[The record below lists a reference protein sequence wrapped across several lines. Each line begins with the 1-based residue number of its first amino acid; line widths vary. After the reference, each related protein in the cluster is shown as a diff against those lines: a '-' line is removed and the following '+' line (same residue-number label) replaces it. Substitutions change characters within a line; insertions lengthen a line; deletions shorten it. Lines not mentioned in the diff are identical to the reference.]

1 MENLENKETTAAEKA
16 AETASEKPSDEVKET
31 EKPEEKKDETGNFA
45 GFVLLSETEADMNA
59 LSEELKKE
67 LGDSAS
73 KVEVTDKTNVFAQCG
88 GAIVTLAL
96 MPAPVPGG
104 EAEHY
109 AKGNY
114 MWREAEE
121 TVKGHKAHIIVGV
134 VGNETAINKGKLFV
148 KAACTCLRL
157 SSALALY
164 TDGAVYQPR
173 FYLDVSEAIKE
184 DILPV
189 MNWIWFGIYS
199 DGTQSGIYTY
209 GLKKFGKDELEVYAY
224 GSNTDFNEIRNFTID
239 IANYVLEG
247 DVTLK
252 DGQTIGLTADQRMP
266 ITRSE
271 GLALDGDT
279 LKIRYMV

>member
-73 KVEVTDKTNVFAQCG
+73 EVEVTDKTNVIANCG

-96 MPAPVPGG
+96 MPAPVPDG

-109 AKGNY
+109 AKSNY

-134 VGNETAINKGKLFV
+134 VGDETAINKGKLFV
-148 KAACTCLRL
+148 KATCTCLKL

-189 MNWIWFGIYS
+189 LNWIWFGIYS

-252 DGQTIGLTADQRMP
+252 DGQTIGLTATQKCL

-271 GLALDGDT
+271 GLALDGET
-279 LKIRYMV
+279 LKIRYTS